1 MKKIIAL
8 LLAVMMLFTLGTS
21 AFAATITVN
30 HAVSGQTYNAYKIFD
45 VTKTTDTDPVGY
57 AYTINADSEW
67 FADVADYTGA
77 AENDGVYEG
86 NGLKL
91 VANNNGTY
99 SVSVDEAAFDA
110 AAFAAYLNTKKAGKT
125 VTGTANA
132 TGTNDEDVSVT
143 ITVAEAG
150 YYFVDSSLGALCI
163 LKTAAD
169 TFSIDEKN
177 EKPTITKT
185 HDKPT
190 ASIGETVTYTL
201 TINVGAK
208 ADTTYIV
215 HDTMEAGLTLNEDS
229 FVIEFNGAEVAD
241 TNYVIDTAPA
251 DGHTFDITFV
261 EDYTAAFASGDVIT
275 ITYTAVLNEN
285 AEIADETNDNTA
297 NLQYGNSYTVD
308 TTVQT
313 KTFEFDLIKTDSSN
327 NIIEGAEFKLYKE
340 AELTEAI
347 SFVKTGNT
355 YRVATADETGVDTII
370 EVGTASIV
378 GLGNGTYYLVET
390 AAPAGYNLLT
400 APVEV
405 VISNANNNTTSILE
419 NGVYTN
425 NSGGVKVENKTGS
438 VLPGTG
444 GIGTTVFYVVGGVLM
459 VAAVVLLVVKKR
471 MSAED

>member
-201 TINVGAK
+201 TINVGAQRL
-208 ADTTYIV
+208 IPPI
-215 HDTMEAGLTLNEDS
+215 L
-229 FVIEFNGAEVAD
+229 F
-241 TNYVIDTAPA
+241 
-251 DGHTFDITFV
+251 
-261 EDYTAAFASGDVIT
+261 T
-275 ITYTAVLNEN
+275 ILWRQVL
-285 AEIADETNDNTA
+285 
-297 NLQYGNSYTVD
+297 
-308 TTVQT
+308 
-313 KTFEFDLIKTDSSN
+313 
-327 NIIEGAEFKLYKE
+327 
-340 AELTEAI
+340 
-347 SFVKTGNT
+347 
-355 YRVATADETGVDTII
+355 
-370 EVGTASIV
+370 
-378 GLGNGTYYLVET
+378 
-390 AAPAGYNLLT
+390 LLT
-400 APVEV
+400 RIP
-405 VISNANNNTTSILE
+405 SL
-419 NGVYTN
+419 
-425 NSGGVKVENKTGS
+425 
-438 VLPGTG
+438 
-444 GIGTTVFYVVGGVLM
+444 
-459 VAAVVLLVVKKR
+459 
-471 MSAED
+471 

>member
-8 LLAVMMLFTLGTS
+8 LLAVIMLFTLGTS

-30 HAVSGQTYNAYKIFD
+30 NAVSGQTYNAYKIFD
-45 VTKTTDTDPVGY
+45 VTKTTDTEPVGY
-57 AYTINADSEW
+57 AYTIDADSEW
-67 FADVADYTGA
+67 FADVANYTGA
-77 AENDGVYEG
+77 AETNGVYEG

-91 VANNNGTY
+91 VANSNGAY
-99 SVSVDEAAFDA
+99 SVSVDEKAFDA
-110 AAFAAYLNTKKAGKT
+110 VAFAAYLNTKKAGKT

-132 TGTNDEDVSVT
+132 TGTNDENVSVT

-163 LKTAAD
+163 LNTAAD
-169 TFSIDEKN
+169 TFAIDEKN

-185 HDKPT
+185 HDKLT
-190 ASIGETVTYTL
+190 ASIGETITYTL

-215 HDTMEAGLTLNEDS
+215 HDTMETGLTLNKDS
-229 FVIEFNGAEVAD
+229 FVIKFNGAEVDDA
-241 TNYVIDTAPA
+241 NYVIDTEPT

-261 EDYTAAFASGDVIT
+261 EAYTAAFASGDVIT

-327 NIIEGAEFKLYKE
+327 NIIEGAEFKLYKD
-340 AELTEAI
+340 AKLTQAI

-405 VISNANNNTTSILE
+405 VINNANNNTTSILE

-425 NSGGVKVENKTGS
+425 NSGGIKVENKTGS
-438 VLPGTG
+438 VLPSTG